1 MGKASNS
8 ASPQCDPAMKNS
20 ASFDSEPLQTLLA
33 SAYMVQGSGMS
44 PQVLARIMQI
54 QKSIETR
61 EFDLN
66 EVMDAI
72 AQQVRHIAP
81 ASGVAI
87 ALLRKGQLVYDAGCG
102 SAATYVGRSVA
113 ATLST
118 SGSHAIPSE
127 ILRVENA
134 DNDPRIQAAI
144 CRQFGAKSLLIL
156 PVRSK
161 GTVTAV
167 LQIIFDEA
175 HFFADEEVRAYWVF
189 AGLVG
194 DAIRASH
201 AAVEAPP
208 VEAVVRDQSA
218 EQPAPAKPPSAL
230 PAAIPTAVMPKPA
243 VAPIAKIASSE
254 APPPSKTSP
263 VPKAERVPGPEPV
276 PKSEPVP
283 KRVAK
288 PELVP
293 PIAWLKEPAP
303 KTGSGTISDL
313 KGVRLPRF
321 PIQAYPYFKRAWD
334 AGIAVAIVGALITL
348 VSYRERPS
356 AMSTVRENAA
366 HKVETTQSSAAVES
380 AKPVIEDPVA
390 QIPAQHRLSRPS
402 NKLAYTSNVRVRH
415 FGDDVTVRYFTPQSV
430 VVRANASENDVRRFS
445 DDVTVR
451 YFKPRDTVQ
460 SSQ

>member
-1 MGKASNS
+1 MGKASSSTN
-8 ASPQCDPAMKNS
+8 PPNDPVMKNS
-20 ASFDSEPLQTLLA
+20 ASFDPEPLQTLLA

-156 PVRSK
+156 PVRTK

-167 LQIIFDEA
+167 LQIVFDEA

-189 AGLVG
+189 AGLIG
-194 DAIRASH
+194 DTIRASQPSTEVS
-201 AAVEAPP
+201 AQQ
-208 VEAVVRDQSA
+208 AVVGEQVPTKPAPVRT
-218 EQPAPAKPPSAL
+218 QPAV
-230 PAAIPTAVMPKPA
+230 PAAAMPLVPVSKPA
-243 VAPIAKIASSE
+243 VAPVTKITSFE
-254 APPPSKTSP
+254 VPPPSKASP
-263 VPKAERVPGPEPV
+263 VPKPERIPKADPV
-276 PKSEPVP
+276 PKTEP
-283 KRVAK
+283 KLG

-293 PIAWLKEPAP
+293 PIAWLKAPAP
-303 KTGSGTISDL
+303 KSDVISQL

-334 AGIAVAIVGALITL
+334 AGV
-348 VSYRERPS
+348 
-356 AMSTVRENAA
+356 
-366 HKVETTQSSAAVES
+366 
-380 AKPVIEDPVA
+380 
-390 QIPAQHRLSRPS
+390 
-402 NKLAYTSNVRVRH
+402 
-415 FGDDVTVRYFTPQSV
+415 
-430 VVRANASENDVRRFS
+430 
-445 DDVTVR
+445 
-451 YFKPRDTVQ
+451 
-460 SSQ
+460 